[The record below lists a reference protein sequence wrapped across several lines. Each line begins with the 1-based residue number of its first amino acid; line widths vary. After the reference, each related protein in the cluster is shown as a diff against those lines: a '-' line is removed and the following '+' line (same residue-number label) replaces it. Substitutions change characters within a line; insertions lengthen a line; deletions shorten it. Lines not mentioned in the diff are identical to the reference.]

1 MAQLVARFIDIEKVI
16 GSSPIGPTEMEVC
29 SPLRVVA
36 RARAAARS
44 DAKGFLYSRSK
55 RSKENAKIKEV
66 KLDLTSFGK
75 FMVNPPYLNPRP

>member
-16 GSSPIGPTEMEVC
+16 GSSPIGPTQIEVC
-29 SPLRVVA
+29 SPAGTVA

-55 RSKENAKIKEV
+55 RSQKTQ
-66 KLDLTSFGK
+66 KLK
-75 FMVNPPYLNPRP
+75 R